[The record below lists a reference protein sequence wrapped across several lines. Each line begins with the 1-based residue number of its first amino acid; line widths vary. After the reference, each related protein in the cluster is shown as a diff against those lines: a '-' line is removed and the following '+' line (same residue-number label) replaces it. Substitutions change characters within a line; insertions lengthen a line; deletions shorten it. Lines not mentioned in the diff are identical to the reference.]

1 MLPTL
6 ANERVTTCGE
16 LSYMNVCICIDWD
29 SVFLPEDTNTEKE
42 ISEELSDQIELI
54 EK

>member
-16 LSYMNVCICIDWD
+16 LSCMNVCICIDWD
-29 SVFLPEDTNTEKE
+29 SVFLPEDINTEKE